1 MSDYSKNGDSGGG
14 KGAAGAGLRDSWLE
28 YVAWACAA
36 VGLSPAFY
44 WLGRAV
50 VDSQQL
56 RDAFII
62 LVVAGIVM
70 AMEYRITPHRP
81 RFGGS
86 ALAALGIAYAAFFSA
101 GFFGVFANVLLTL
114 FGASAFLVSI
124 GLACFDHKRYVYAVG
139 GAFYIFTLLS
149 FAIKIFDLPL
159 RILAGK
165 LSAFALSKF
174 NDSVQLFMLKGQ
186 EPQIA
191 MNVDGASYLVATE
204 CNGFGIISSCLV
216 LSAVLAFFRSDASI
230 IKKAVLITL
239 SGALGYFLNSMR
251 IVSIVAVAP
260 IAGKENYFF
269 WHEAFG
275 YAFFAAALLLV
286 FRISKPRG
294 AEGRG
299 VRGKTSKSYKN
310 V

>member
-1 MSDYSKNGDSGGG
+1 M
-14 KGAAGAGLRDSWLE
+14 
-28 YVAWACAA
+28 
-36 VGLSPAFY
+36 
-44 WLGRAV
+44 
-50 VDSQQL
+50 
-56 RDAFII
+56 
-62 LVVAGIVM
+62 
-70 AMEYRITPHRP
+70 
-81 RFGGS
+81 
-86 ALAALGIAYAAFFSA
+86 
-101 GFFGVFANVLLTL
+101 FANVLLTL

-124 GLACFDHKRYVYAVG
+124 GLACFDRKRYVYAVG

-230 IKKAVLITL
+230 IKKAALITL

-275 YAFFAAALLLV
+275 YAFFCGGPAAGLPD
-286 FRISKPRG
+286 FQTPRRGG
-294 AEGRG
+294 ARSARKNFKKLQKCLIFLKKELNQIFSSR
-299 VRGKTSKSYKN
+299 KTIRFFIGNFLFKQPRRK
-310 V
+310 

>member
-1 MSDYSKNGDSGGG
+1 MPNISNTNPQPEESPSGGG
-14 KGAAGAGLRDSWLE
+14 WWLE
-28 YVAWACAA
+28 YLAWIGAA
-36 VGLSPAFY
+36 AGFSPALY
-44 WLGRAV
+44 WLGKAV

-70 AMEYRITPHRP
+70 AMEHGIFPHKP
-81 RFGGS
+81 RFNKNV
-86 ALAALGIAYAAFFSA
+86 LAALAVAYAAFFCA
-101 GFFGVFANVLLTL
+101 GLFGVFANVMLTL
-114 FGASAFLVSI
+114 FGVSAFIVSI
-124 GLACFDHKRYVYAVG
+124 GFACFDRKRYVLAVG
-139 GAFYIFTLLS
+139 GAFYIFTILS

-159 RILAGK
+159 RVWAGK
-165 LSAFALSKF
+165 LSAFVLSKF
-174 NDSVQLFMLKGQ
+174 NDTVQLFLIRGQ

-204 CNGFGIISSCLV
+204 CNGFGIISSCFV

-230 IKKAVLITL
+230 IKKAALIAL

-286 FRISKPRG
+286 FQISRPR
-294 AEGRG
+294 RG
-299 VRGKTSKSYKN
+299 ESSGTCEKTPKNYKN